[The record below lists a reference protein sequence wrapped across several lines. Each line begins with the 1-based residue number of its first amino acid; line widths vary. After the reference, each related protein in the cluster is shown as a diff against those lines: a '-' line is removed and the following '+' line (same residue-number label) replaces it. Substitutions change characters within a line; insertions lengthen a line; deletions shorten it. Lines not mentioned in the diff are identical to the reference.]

1 MSSLSS
7 ILSLM
12 LMPDKVVELY
22 FGGEVAGMYHLLW
35 LVAIVKLFVAHC
47 FSGNFRAGGDLRDCS
62 CPVP

>member
-1 MSSLSS
+1 
-7 ILSLM
+7 M